1 MSPFC
6 CAFPPHYLVCIHS
19 VCCPV
24 SLVSPSACSHPCC
37 LCDSSPVFLCVFFG
51 FPLLSVPSFFQV
63 FSFLVLG
70 SCYVYAFPSF
80 PQFRLWLVFS
90 VPLVCS
96 LIQPSIKA
104 CFLLHVHLPAHVLS
118 LIPSTL
124 VCPIIRDNSTLV
136 VH

>member
-6 CAFPPHYLVCIHS
+6 CAFPPRYLVCIHS

-37 LCDSSPVFLCVFFG
+37 LYDSSPAFLCVSFG

-70 SCYVYAFPSF
+70 SCYVYAFPSS
-80 PQFRLWLVFS
+80 PQFRSVFS
-90 VPLVCS
+90 VPPVCS
-96 LIQPSIKA
+96 LVQLSIKA
-104 CFLLHVHLPAHVLS
+104 CFLLHLHLPALGSSVSFLPHRL
-118 LIPSTL
+118 
-124 VCPIIRDNSTLV
+124 PIRRDNSTLV
-136 VH
+136 VN